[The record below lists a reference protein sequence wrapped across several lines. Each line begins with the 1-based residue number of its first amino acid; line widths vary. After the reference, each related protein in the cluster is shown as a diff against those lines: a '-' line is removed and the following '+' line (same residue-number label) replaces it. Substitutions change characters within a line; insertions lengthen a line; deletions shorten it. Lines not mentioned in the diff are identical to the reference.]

1 MKCINYLFMSISQI
15 NIGIKLNLQSGVR
28 GSSITEGLNESV
40 TPIIVVTVAELTQ
53 ETAFLFIIGR
63 HTGRFELQLRGSG
76 NKHSFAL

>member
-1 MKCINYLFMSISQI
+1 MSISQI

-40 TPIIVVTVAELTQ
+40 TPIIGVVVVAKLAH
-53 ETAFLFIIGR
+53 TAFLFIIGR